1 MENSYI
7 LIHQDNSSMHLA
19 LKYNIRKVFD
29 EIFFSTTTDKIYLDE
44 NEFVTYSLSTK
55 DKNLIYLKIES
66 DLSDMKAAHLL
77 DSFSNKFER
86 CEQRKDYKIIKTYSQ
101 SSNLYCCKLMKPFG
115 EFERRLRELIYLTV
129 IKAFGIEWLKESFD
143 ASLESAVKER
153 LGSKKSKILELAL
166 EELTYEQLLEYLF
179 TPRSKFDFE
188 RYLEKFTDEDF
199 QAMSHEELVQKI
211 SSARKVSLWDEL
223 FFKYQDLKDL
233 NVIIR
238 ELQPLRNRVMHHKNI
253 SEQEFKEAKKKLK
266 IVNAKLEKA
275 IVEIEGVNFSEFDI
289 SIVVNAVQ
297 SVKTMLSELA
307 VATYSGFQELIKGV
321 TESLSGMKKL
331 YQDSFVNP
339 LADTMSKINFADIP
353 KIETASSILDSYKT
367 FDFKGVSSV
376 VGSVGCIEPIKIS
389 QISSAMNIVNSSKP
403 IVLPE
408 LKYTIPKITPLPR
421 ISPISLQKNK
431 LVDCEADGID
441 IQTTA
446 EE

>member
-19 LKYNIRKVFD
+19 LKYNIRKVFE

-199 QAMSHEELVQKI
+199 QAMTHEELVEKI

-223 FFKYQDLKDL
+223 FFKYKDLKDL
-233 NVIIR
+233 NVIIK

-266 IVNAKLEKA
+266 FVNAKLEKA
-275 IVEIEGVNFSEFDI
+275 IVEIEDVNFSEFDI
-289 SIVVNAVQ
+289 VNILESLKGFNAII
-297 SVKTMLSELA
+297 SNWLGGLA
-307 VATYSGFQELIKGV
+307 VNVL
-321 TESLSGMKKL
+321 
-331 YQDSFVNP
+331 
-339 LADTMSKINFADIP
+339 
-353 KIETASSILDSYKT
+353 ASSLEEWIAKT
-367 FDFKGVSSV
+367 LIAKQVYADYMK
-376 VGSVGCIEPIKIS
+376 PL
-389 QISSAMNIVNSSKP
+389 SSAASTISKWLLLNKNIFANLIESDTEKDT
-403 IVLPE
+403 E
-408 LKYTIPKITPLPR
+408 EC
-421 ISPISLQKNK
+421 
-431 LVDCEADGID
+431 DDEID
-441 IQTTA
+441 EDEA
-446 EE
+446 EEKEEN

>member
-19 LKYNIRKVFD
+19 LKYNIRKVFE

-199 QAMSHEELVQKI
+199 QAMTHEELVEKI

-223 FFKYQDLKDL
+223 FFKYKDLKDL
-233 NVIIR
+233 NVIIK

-253 SEQEFKEAKKKLK
+253 SEQEFKEVKKKLK
-266 IVNAKLEKA
+266 FVNAKLEKA
-275 IVEIEGVNFSEFDI
+275 IVEIEDANFSEFDI
-289 SIVVNAVQ
+289 VNILESLKGFNAII
-297 SVKTMLSELA
+297 SNWLGGLA
-307 VATYSGFQELIKGV
+307 VNVL
-321 TESLSGMKKL
+321 
-331 YQDSFVNP
+331 
-339 LADTMSKINFADIP
+339 
-353 KIETASSILDSYKT
+353 ASSLEEWIAKT
-367 FDFKGVSSV
+367 LIAKQVYADYMK
-376 VGSVGCIEPIKIS
+376 PL
-389 QISSAMNIVNSSKP
+389 SSAASIISKWLLLNKNIFANLIESDTEKDT
-403 IVLPE
+403 E
-408 LKYTIPKITPLPR
+408 EC
-421 ISPISLQKNK
+421 
-431 LVDCEADGID
+431 DDEID
-441 IQTTA
+441 EDEA
-446 EE
+446 EEKEEN

>member
-289 SIVVNAVQ
+289 VNILESLKGFNAII
-297 SVKTMLSELA
+297 SNWLGGLA
-307 VATYSGFQELIKGV
+307 VNVL
-321 TESLSGMKKL
+321 
-331 YQDSFVNP
+331 
-339 LADTMSKINFADIP
+339 
-353 KIETASSILDSYKT
+353 ASSLEEWIANTLIAKQVYADYMK
-367 FDFKGVSSV
+367 
-376 VGSVGCIEPIKIS
+376 PL
-389 QISSAMNIVNSSKP
+389 SSAASIISKWLLLNKNIFANLIESDTEKKDT
-403 IVLPE
+403 E
-408 LKYTIPKITPLPR
+408 EC
-421 ISPISLQKNK
+421 
-431 LVDCEADGID
+431 DDEID
-441 IQTTA
+441 EDEA
-446 EE
+446 EEKEEN